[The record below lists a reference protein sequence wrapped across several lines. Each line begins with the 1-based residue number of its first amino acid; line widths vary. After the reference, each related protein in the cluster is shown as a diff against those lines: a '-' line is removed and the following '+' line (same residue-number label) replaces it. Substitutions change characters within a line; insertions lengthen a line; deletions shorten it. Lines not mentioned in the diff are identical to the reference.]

1 MKVKIEIEIDVNLKE
16 FQDCY
21 SGYNWDE
28 EDVPKWVSEDAI
40 ENCTGSLDA
49 WFTRIGFSG
58 KVLNAEASPEKD
70 DLDQW
75 LKKVVQDDEV
85 QQFKDALKHPKF
97 CYTRARNP
105 SRMDGTWSTTD
116 DLVVFVYC
124 IDETGVKRSH
134 AGLPYKEAIPLM
146 DEYNKSRGRRV
157 AQAFPLSPT
166 EGLGSY

>member
-1 MKVKIEIEIDVNLKE
+1 MKVKIEIEIDVSLKE

-28 EDVPKWVSEDAI
+28 EDVPKWVSEDAV

-58 KVLNAEASPEKD
+58 KILNAKASPNIPKHLVKGFSGQAQSPTVEK
-70 DLDQW
+70 
-75 LKKVVQDDEV
+75 VDDEV
-85 QQFKDALKHPKF
+85 QQFKDALRHPKF

-105 SRMDGTWSTTD
+105 SRMNGTWSTTD
-116 DLVVFVYC
+116 DLIVFVYC

-134 AGLPYKEAIPLM
+134 AGLPYKEAIPLI
-146 DEYNKSRGRRV
+146 DEYNK
-157 AQAFPLSPT
+157 AFPLSPT